1 MKIPNVYYLNTKC
14 KMYDPF
20 RHFLVDKYQLIIFCY
35 KMSNNMS
42 LKHFFQQSIN
52 KCGRED
58 RKRTGPDFNGF
69 SDQPTTQPEV
79 SLVPVFSDKQFSSSP
94 PQGGAGR
101 EERGPCYKRDL
112 KVVSPQ
118 V

>member
-1 MKIPNVYYLNTKC
+1 
-14 KMYDPF
+14 
-20 RHFLVDKYQLIIFCY
+20 
-35 KMSNNMS
+35 MS

-79 SLVPVFSDKQFSSSP
+79 SLVPVFSDEQFSSSP
-94 PQGGAGR
+94 PR
-101 EERGPCYKRDL
+101 EEPDERREDPVIEETLR
-112 KVVSPQ
+112 
-118 V
+118 

>member
-1 MKIPNVYYLNTKC
+1 
-14 KMYDPF
+14 
-20 RHFLVDKYQLIIFCY
+20 
-35 KMSNNMS
+35 MSNDMS

-52 KCGRED
+52 KCRRED

-94 PQGGAGR
+94 PR
-101 EERGPCYKRDL
+101 EEPDKRREDPVI
-112 KVVSPQ
+112 KETSR
-118 V
+118 

>member
-1 MKIPNVYYLNTKC
+1 
-14 KMYDPF
+14 MYDPF

>member
-1 MKIPNVYYLNTKC
+1 
-14 KMYDPF
+14 
-20 RHFLVDKYQLIIFCY
+20 
-35 KMSNNMS
+35 MSNNMS

>member
-1 MKIPNVYYLNTKC
+1 
-14 KMYDPF
+14 
-20 RHFLVDKYQLIIFCY
+20 
-35 KMSNNMS
+35 MSNDMS

-94 PQGGAGR
+94 PR
-101 EERGPCYKRDL
+101 EEPDERREDPVIEETSR
-112 KVVSPQ
+112 
-118 V
+118 

>member
-1 MKIPNVYYLNTKC
+1 
-14 KMYDPF
+14 MYDPF
-20 RHFLVDKYQLIIFCY
+20 RHFLVDKYQLIIFCN
-35 KMSNNMS
+35 KMSNDMS

-69 SDQPTTQPEV
+69 SNQPTTQPEV

>member
-14 KMYDPF
+14 RMYDPF
-20 RHFLVDKYQLIIFCY
+20 RHFLVDKYQLIIFCF
-35 KMSNNMS
+35 KRSNDMS

-94 PQGGAGR
+94 PR
-101 EERGPCYKRDL
+101 EEPDERREDPVIRDL
-112 KVVSPQ
+112 KE
-118 V
+118 

>member
-35 KMSNNMS
+35 KMSNDMS

-94 PQGGAGR
+94 TQEEPDERR
-101 EERGPCYKRDL
+101 EDPVIKETSR
-112 KVVSPQ
+112 
-118 V
+118 